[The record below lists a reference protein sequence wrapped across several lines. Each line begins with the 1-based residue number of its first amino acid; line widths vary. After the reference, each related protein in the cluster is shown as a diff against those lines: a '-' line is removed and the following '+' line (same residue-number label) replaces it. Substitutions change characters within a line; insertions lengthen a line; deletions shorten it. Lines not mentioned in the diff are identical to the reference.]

1 MKFTY
6 LLINLFTIIIPLIF
20 SFHPKLNFYKTW
32 PAFFPAVITSAII
45 FITWDMY
52 FTAQKVWG
60 FNPAYLT
67 GYRFGNLPLEEA
79 LFFFCIPYAC
89 VFTYHSLSIFIKH
102 QFPKKGFRWFTIIFM
117 IVCLPLAAIYHDRQY
132 TLYTFAFLA
141 LLLFISQLI
150 VRVNWLPQFYITYG
164 VLLIPFLVVNGT
176 LTGTGLQSPVV
187 WYNNQQTIG
196 IRILTIPVEDI
207 FYGMDLILLNVL
219 LYTAFQ
225 DKFDTSTLKK
235 AQ

>member
-6 LLINLFTIIIPLIF
+6 LLINLFTIIVPLIF

-32 PAFFPAVITSAII
+32 PAFFPAVIITAII
-45 FITWDMY
+45 FITWDTY

-67 GYRFGNLPLEEA
+67 GCHICNLPLEEI

-89 VFTYHSLSIFIKH
+89 VFTYHSLSIFIKK
-102 QFPKKGFRWFTIIFM
+102 QFPKKGFRWFTIIFI
-117 IVCLPLAAIYHDRQY
+117 IVCVLLALIYRNRQY
-132 TLYTFAFLA
+132 TLYTFTFLA
-141 LLLFISQLI
+141 LLLFVSRFI
-150 VRVNWLPQFYITYG
+150 VKVNWFPQFYITYSL
-164 VLLIPFLVVNGT
+164 LLIPFLIVNGM
-176 LTGTGLQSPVV
+176 LTGTGLQNPVV

-196 IRILTIPVEDI
+196 IRILTIPVEDV

-219 LYTAFQ
+219 LYAAFQ
-225 DKFDTSTLKK
+225 NKFYNATLKTVL
-235 AQ
+235 